1 LGREYAANILADQLR
16 QRKEA
21 KLEFTSAEERKKLM
35 SGSAPLVNV
44 NPGTDTHIAI
54 HVFESLQREVE
65 AQFQTLHED
74 EPQDEH
80 GKKALSDHKI
90 TLLRALSVKDDAV
103 QKFKANARS
112 RDALPL
118 LVWATA
124 ELKKLDNRPET
135 DMQQTVDVAF
145 AEALAEKLDELKEK
159 AHLSQWEDKAWH
171 AKVSRGKSLVS
182 LSSLLSEAGGVGP
195 VKVEWQSP
203 LDMDL
208 LWLDRAWFSTVG
220 SEAHTMWSSRPL
232 STPADQRTCAQTQ
245 NIDIYRLQEEL
256 AERGMY
262 AKFSRKLSE
271 SLSRKRALAEFAGEL
286 RCIWWLNKDLVQ
298 IAQELFPEVG
308 QSFDVLWNVVRAQ
321 LSEWREVKMA
331 RNTNIVWYDSHHTLL
346 SDATA
351 GSNTELCTS
360 LQGLFHSAMVDC
372 AALYADKPKPDTS
385 AAANAAQHD
394 LNGILQSP
402 PPSESSINT
411 DAMSIATTDG
421 AGGGESKSP
430 ADTGRNERYEMS
442 VLSPELPVDLFI
454 GGVDANDIRQGATL
468 QDCWLLSALSIL
480 AGEKGDGNTF
490 IDDLFSRHV
499 VNGRLFQSVKDPSSK
514 APPGTD
520 YHILKFFRADKD
532 EWEHIVIDD
541 MVPAARPLGGKS
553 KGDGVG
559 NVANNA
565 GKSVYGHSREPETWV
580 MQIEK
585 AYAKWLRSIGGYDGL
600 NLGLVTEALVA
611 LTGGASQELN
621 LRSSEIQAEA
631 RSGKLW
637 EHLNRLYCQ
646 GAMLGAGSPAGEDS
660 FWDSSGIV
668 QGHAYAILD
677 MRMVQIPNGA
687 GGGYQSTGMLLLRNP
702 WGRNPWDMEPPM
714 WYVRVFFCLKTPC
727 FQVDPCVS
735 SSFFLLLPLVVLLLT
750 NWSTSLLR

>member
-308 QSFDVLWNVVRAQ
+308 Q
-321 LSEWREVKMA
+321 
-331 RNTNIVWYDSHHTLL
+331 
-346 SDATA
+346 
-351 GSNTELCTS
+351 
-360 LQGLFHSAMVDC
+360 
-372 AALYADKPKPDTS
+372 
-385 AAANAAQHD
+385 
-394 LNGILQSP
+394 
-402 PPSESSINT
+402 
-411 DAMSIATTDG
+411 
-421 AGGGESKSP
+421 
-430 ADTGRNERYEMS
+430 
-442 VLSPELPVDLFI
+442 
-454 GGVDANDIRQGATL
+454 
-468 QDCWLLSALSIL
+468 
-480 AGEKGDGNTF
+480 
-490 IDDLFSRHV
+490 
-499 VNGRLFQSVKDPSSK
+499 
-514 APPGTD
+514 
-520 YHILKFFRADKD
+520 
-532 EWEHIVIDD
+532 
-541 MVPAARPLGGKS
+541 
-553 KGDGVG
+553 
-559 NVANNA
+559 
-565 GKSVYGHSREPETWV
+565 
-580 MQIEK
+580 
-585 AYAKWLRSIGGYDGL
+585 
-600 NLGLVTEALVA
+600 
-611 LTGGASQELN
+611 
-621 LRSSEIQAEA
+621 
-631 RSGKLW
+631 
-637 EHLNRLYCQ
+637 
-646 GAMLGAGSPAGEDS
+646 
-660 FWDSSGIV
+660 
-668 QGHAYAILD
+668 
-677 MRMVQIPNGA
+677 
-687 GGGYQSTGMLLLRNP
+687 
-702 WGRNPWDMEPPM
+702 
-714 WYVRVFFCLKTPC
+714 
-727 FQVDPCVS
+727 
-735 SSFFLLLPLVVLLLT
+735 
-750 NWSTSLLR
+750 